1 MVETDPAKKIAQWLD
16 GYERGIYTLLEV
28 ESQILECITPQN
40 AAEIY
45 STLPEEFQQ
54 FLKSKVESEPL
65 SDAEWG
71 TVEFVRITPGSYISG
86 CEPTAKTPGEERAA
100 RQEAI
105 AKHRL
110 RIESLRELFRH
121 WNS

>member
-1 MVETDPAKKIAQWLD
+1 MVETDPVKKIAQWID

-40 AAEIY
+40 AADIY

-65 SDAEWG
+65 SDAEWD
-71 TVEFVRITPGSYISG
+71 TVEYVRITPGSYIPG
-86 CEPTAKTPGEERAA
+86 YEPTAKTPDEERAA
-100 RQEAI
+100 SQEVK
-105 AKHRL
+105 AKHRH

-121 WNS
+121 RNS

>member
-1 MVETDPAKKIAQWLD
+1 MVETDPAKKIVQWLD

-65 SDAEWG
+65 SDAEWD
-71 TVEFVRITPGSYISG
+71 TVEYVRITPGSYISG
-86 CEPTAKTPGEERAA
+86 CGSTAKTPGEERAA

-121 WNS
+121 RNS